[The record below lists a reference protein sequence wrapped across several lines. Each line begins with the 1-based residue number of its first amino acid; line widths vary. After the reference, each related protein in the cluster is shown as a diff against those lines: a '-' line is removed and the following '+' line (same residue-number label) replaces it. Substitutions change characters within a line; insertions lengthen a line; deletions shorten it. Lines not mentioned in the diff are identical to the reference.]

1 MARKSLF
8 ARGPFLMGL
17 TMVVIGAL
25 GFASLLVVPE
35 GLPAETIKRI
45 GEVAG
50 IFGGAFMGAGAVFTV
65 IGFRRWQRQG

>member
-25 GFASLLVVPE
+25 GFASLLVVPA
-35 GLPAETIKRI
+35 GLGAETMKRI

-50 IFGGAFMGAGAVFTV
+50 MFGGAFMGVGLVAMV
-65 IGFRRWQRQG
+65 IGFRRWKRQG